1 MYLFLGRI
9 FFFLFS
15 VKWCWEVF
23 QRFGKDVARLGESD
37 AFAERFAIVLI
48 WVLTL
53 FFLAYVILFILGLMG
68 LGWSIFRLWGAAT

>member
-37 AFAERFAIVLI
+37 AFAIVLI